1 MSGPSGMIMNANV
14 CGGRR
19 IIPHGFDVT
28 DSVQLRMTNGTM
40 LESEQTDAAL
50 IRNALTCLRKEA
62 IWQYCVRRLRGFLFW
77 TVDQSVAYVPR
88 LDSVSASRGPTL
100 PLMAHLD
107 ELVDTYQPDA
117 EAIVWSEHD
126 CGDELFKISVEDSR
140 ECMLFLALTH
150 LATAE

>member
-1 MSGPSGMIMNANV
+1 MIMNANV

-19 IIPHGFDVT
+19 IIQHGFDVT
-28 DSVQLRMTNGTM
+28 DNVQLRMTKNGM
-40 LESEQTDAAL
+40 ILDSEQTEGTVV
-50 IRNALTCLRKEA
+50 RNALASLRKEA
-62 IWQYCVRRLRGFLFW
+62 IWQYCIRRVRGFLFW
-77 TVDQSVAYVPR
+77 TVDQSVAYVPS
-88 LDSVSASRGPTL
+88 LDSASASRRPSL
-100 PLMAHLD
+100 PFIAHLN

>member
-1 MSGPSGMIMNANV
+1 MNANV

-19 IIPHGFDVT
+19 IIQHGFDVT
-28 DSVQLRMTNGTM
+28 DNVQLRMTKNGM
-40 LESEQTDAAL
+40 ILDSEQTEGTVV
-50 IRNALTCLRKEA
+50 RNALASLRKEA
-62 IWQYCVRRLRGFLFW
+62 IWQYCIRRVRGFLFW
-77 TVDQSVAYVPR
+77 TVDQSVAYVPS
-88 LDSVSASRGPTL
+88 LDSASASRRPSL
-100 PLMAHLD
+100 PFIAHLN

>member
-1 MSGPSGMIMNANV
+1 MNANV

-19 IIPHGFDVT
+19 IIQHGFDVT
-28 DSVQLRMTNGTM
+28 DNVQLRMTKNGM
-40 LESEQTDAAL
+40 ILDSEQTEGTVV
-50 IRNALTCLRKEA
+50 RNALASLRKEA
-62 IWQYCVRRLRGFLFW
+62 IWQYSIRRVRGFLFW
-77 TVDQSVAYVPR
+77 TVDQSVAYVPS
-88 LDSVSASRGPTL
+88 LDSVSASQRPSL
-100 PLMAHLD
+100 PFIAHLN

-117 EAIVWSEHD
+117 EAIVWSAHD